1 MRGRWGRSG
10 IRGRRPRS
18 LPCPPRRRRAW
29 RDRLIALQC
38 KVLDIIPPRPYLGRH
53 MTSPKPIHDR
63 ALDNL
68 RFIRQT
74 MERAGSFTAVPGWG
88 QVAVGITALA
98 AAFLAARQPTP
109 ELWLVTWLG
118 EALVALTI
126 GGSAMVRKA
135 YAVND
140 PILSGPGRRFGL
152 SFLPPMVVGGLLTV
166 ALYRAGLWHALPGTW
181 LLLYGTGFVTGG
193 AFSVRIVPVMGV
205 CFMLVG
211 AVALFGPAAWGNWV
225 MAAGFGG
232 LHIVFGGIIARRY
245 GG

>member
-1 MRGRWGRSG
+1 
-10 IRGRRPRS
+10 
-18 LPCPPRRRRAW
+18 
-29 RDRLIALQC
+29 
-38 KVLDIIPPRPYLGRH
+38 
-53 MTSPKPIHDR
+53 MTSPQPLHDR

-88 QVAVGITALA
+88 QVAVGATALVA
-98 AAFLAARQPTP
+98 AVLAARQPTP
-109 ELWLVTWLG
+109 ELWLAVWLG

-126 GGSAMVRKA
+126 GGAAMVRKA
-135 YAVND
+135 YAVHD

-166 ALYRAGLWHALPGTW
+166 ALYRAGLWQALPGTW

-205 CFMLVG
+205 CFMVAG
-211 AVALFGPAAWGNWV
+211 AAALFGPAGWGNWL

-232 LHIVFGGIIARRY
+232 LHIAFGGIIARRY